1 MLGMFFWWH
10 TNSSFGIIQQGTIYK
25 WVTNLPFNTLLLGI
39 FIILVSKEQDNASAL
54 QSNIA
59 E

>member
-1 MLGMFFWWH
+1 MLGMFFWSH
-10 TNSSFGIIQQGTIYK
+10 TNSSFGITQQGTINK
-25 WVTNLPFNTLLLGI
+25 WVTNLPFNTLQPGI

-54 QSNIA
+54 QANIA